1 MDKLRRVI
9 PGNRRIFVRNF
20 MCVLLAVV
28 LFSCV
33 VIAVYQHQIHQMIL
47 SDIGVLNLSTLEKN
61 IQTIDGVMLSL
72 RELAYTVSS
81 EQSMQ
86 AFFAGTPQVDA
97 MRRRFEENV
106 DQAEQLLAYYRLS
119 SPYVENVYLY
129 SPRMG
134 RLISSTK
141 RGTAGSDVLLN
152 EAWHRAAAQSGVPG
166 KISVFFQRWRG
177 SYPLSRHDHEHHSR
191 YERRGGALCDGGC
204 GRRKAG
210 RAGAGQFS
218 GQGKYA
224 FVYRRFLWPD
234 ASEHALLSAGRERR
248 AAESLRRF
256 EGEAAGFSQMTL
268 IEGEE

>member
-72 RELAYTVSS
+72 RELAYTVFS

-119 SPYVENVYLY
+119 SPYAENVYVY

-177 SYPLSRHDHEHHSR
+177 SYPYLVTIMSTIAGTNGAVAR
-191 YERRGGALCDGGC
+191 YVMVDVDVEKLGALVLGNFPDKENM
-204 GRRKAG
+204 RL
-210 RAGAGQFS
+210 FIVDSS
-218 GQGKYA
+218 GQM
-224 FVYRRFLWPD
+224 
-234 ASEHALLSAGRERR
+234 LLSTPYYLLGESDALPNRFGDLREKRPD
-248 AAESLRRF
+248 SLR
-256 EGEAAGFSQMTL
+256 
-268 IEGEE
+268 

>member
-33 VIAVYQHQIHQMIL
+33 LIAVYQHQIHQMIL

-177 SYPLSRHDHEHHSR
+177 SYPYLVTIMSTIAGTN
-191 YERRGGALCDGGC
+191 RGGALCDGGC

-256 EGEAAGFSQMTL
+256 EGEEAGFSQMTL